1 MGGQQQH
8 EQKGSATM
16 PFQAREIEK
25 VQNPSPFPHQTIP
38 MQQCTRVGDYEVDKI
53 SLCLVNGM
61 LPTKLGLIW

>member
-1 MGGQQQH
+1 M
-8 EQKGSATM
+8 A
-16 PFQAREIEK
+16 FQAREIEK

-53 SLCLVNGM
+53 SLCLVNSM